1 MSITNDSI
9 EWHSDVESTCETL
22 WDRVLRICD
31 KWFPCEPRSMQ
42 WKAAYSER
50 ILDSAATS
58 AKAAL
63 FLPYPPSEATPPAG
77 LQGTM

>member
-9 EWHSDVESTCETL
+9 ERHSTVESTCETL
-22 WDRVLRICD
+22 WDLVLRICD
-31 KWFPCEPRSMQ
+31 EWFACEPGSMQ

-50 ILDSAATS
+50 ILDGTTTS

-63 FLPYPPSEATPPAG
+63 FLPQCPVPGDSAISG
-77 LQGTM
+77 L